1 MLRAT
6 AIVLTPSECVRRER
20 CTRLDFPKMPV
31 SFLRPIAL
39 VALGLLSVLPISVAA
54 QALVLDEGTFSLF
67 MNGERIGREDFSLRA
82 ARGTG
87 GGFIGQGNLLNGEQ
101 RRTVVL
107 TVDSAGAPLRFQLDT
122 REDGKVI
129 ASVAGQQDRQIW
141 ASRIVRAGVESA
153 REFRLPRDTFIAELG
168 VIHQL
173 WFVLR
178 LGEGRPITLLS
189 PSGPSQVRVMLEEQ
203 APDRVPLGLR
213 ELVARR
219 WVLRRLEDGVVLWEL
234 WTDPAG
240 RLLKA
245 ANRVSSLEALR
256 DDPPAETPGASR
268 P

>member
-1 MLRAT
+1 
-6 AIVLTPSECVRRER
+6 
-20 CTRLDFPKMPV
+20 MPV
-31 SFLRPIAL
+31 LLLRPIAL
-39 VALGLLSVLPISVAA
+39 VAAVLLSLTPISLSA

-82 ARGTG
+82 ARGSG
-87 GGFIGQGNLLNGEQ
+87 GGYIGQGSLLNGEQ

-122 REDGKVI
+122 REQGKVI
-129 ASVAGQQDRQIW
+129 ASVAGQQERQVW
-141 ASRIVRAGVESA
+141 STRIVRGGTESA
-153 REFRLPRDTFIAELG
+153 RESRLPRDSFIAEFG

-178 LGEGRPITLLS
+178 FGEGRPLVLLS
-189 PSGPSQVRVMLEEQ
+189 PSGPTQLRVVLEEQ
-203 APDRVPLGLR
+203 APDRVALGLR
-213 ELVARR
+213 EFVARR
-219 WVLRRLEDGVVLWEL
+219 WVLRRLEDGVVVWEL

-245 ANRVSSLEALR
+245 ANRLSALEALR
-256 DDPPAETPGASR
+256 DDPPAETSGASR

>member
-1 MLRAT
+1 ML
-6 AIVLTPSECVRRER
+6 
-20 CTRLDFPKMPV
+20 F
-31 SFLRPIAL
+31 RPIAL
-39 VALGLLSVLPISVAA
+39 VALLLLSATPSPLAA

-82 ARGTG
+82 ARGSG

-122 REDGKVI
+122 REQGKVI
-129 ASVAGQQDRQIW
+129 ASVAGQLERQVW
-141 ASRIVRAGVESA
+141 SARIVRAGVESA
-153 REFRLPRDTFIAELG
+153 RESRLAPDTFIAEMG

-173 WFVLR
+173 WFVMR
-178 LGEGRPITLLS
+178 FGEGRPVTLLS
-189 PSGPSQVRVMLEEQ
+189 PSGPTQVRVVLEEQ
-203 APDRVPLGLR
+203 APDRVALGLR
-213 ELVARR
+213 EFVARR
-219 WVLRRLEDGVVLWEL
+219 WVLRRLEDGIVLWEL

-245 ANRVSSLEALR
+245 ANRVSALEALR
-256 DDPPAETPGASR
+256 DDPPAETPGATR

>member
-1 MLRAT
+1 MT
-6 AIVLTPSECVRRER
+6 VP
-20 CTRLDFPKMPV
+20 
-31 SFLRPIAL
+31 FLRLLAL
-39 VALGLLSVLPISVAA
+39 LALLLVGAPPVPLAG

-82 ARGTG
+82 ARGSG
-87 GGFIGQGNLLNGEQ
+87 GGYIGQGNLLNGEQ

-122 REDGKVI
+122 REQGKAV
-129 ASVAGQQDRQIW
+129 ASVVGQLERQIW
-141 ASRIVRAGVESA
+141 SARIVRAGVESA
-153 REFRLPRDTFIAELG
+153 REFRLPPDTFIAEQG

-178 LGEGRPITLLS
+178 LGEGRSITLLS
-189 PSGPSQVRVMLEEQ
+189 PSGPTQVRVMLEEQ
-203 APDRVPLGLR
+203 APDRVQLGLR
-213 ELVARR
+213 EFVARR

-245 ANRVSSLEALR
+245 ANRTSAFEALR
-256 DDPPAETPGASR
+256 DDPPVETPGATR